1 MFTTNHP
8 TVSPLRTL
16 FAWLRPSRF
25 APDAAPQPALTYI
38 TITAADMAAGKRRS
52 ANACPL
58 ALACNRELGGT
69 WLIQPPYAVHLTD
82 HYKKAVH
89 VLSETDIAW
98 VNAWDRDTAT
108 MHPRV
113 VALQAPGTAPG
124 KAYNI
129 TL

>member
-1 MFTTNHP
+1 MPTITRRDLMFTTNHP

-69 WLIQPPYAVHLTD
+69 WLIQPPYAVHVTGN
-82 HYKKAVH
+82 YKKDVCA
-89 VLSETDIAW
+89 LSEAAIAW
-98 VNAWDRDTAT
+98 VKGWDHDTT
-108 MHPRV
+108 TTQPRV
-113 VALQAPGTAPG
+113 V
-124 KAYNI
+124 
-129 TL
+129 